1 MRILFDALLDALR
14 ADCDDREERNRQ
26 LEPRRPAA
34 TKHEEREGT
43 SRLSSSRDEIN
54 HTAPGDAKG
63 MPTGTQLELAL
74 AELFANRGEEMPLW
88 LELRSKIEGF
98 GGDVKLEVRERY
110 AAFDRGGEEFAI
122 TEPAAHRRLVVGLH
136 NPGLPFD
143 NRFREAVE
151 FGSRR
156 ITHRVTLAETA
167 PLDDELRARLRTAY
181 LLAYD
186 GEPR

>member
-1 MRILFDALLDALR
+1 
-14 ADCDDREERNRQ
+14 
-26 LEPRRPAA
+26 
-34 TKHEEREGT
+34 
-43 SRLSSSRDEIN
+43 
-54 HTAPGDAKG
+54 
-63 MPTGTQLELAL
+63 MPTDTQLELAL

-88 LELRSKIEGF
+88 LNLRDTIEDF
-98 GGDVKLEVRERY
+98 GPDVKLEVRERY

-122 TEPAAHRRLVVGLH
+122 TEPAAHRHLEVGLH

-143 NRFREAVE
+143 ERFREASE

-156 ITHRVTLAETA
+156 ITHRVTLHETA
-167 PLDDELRARLRTAY
+167 TLDDDLRARLYTAY